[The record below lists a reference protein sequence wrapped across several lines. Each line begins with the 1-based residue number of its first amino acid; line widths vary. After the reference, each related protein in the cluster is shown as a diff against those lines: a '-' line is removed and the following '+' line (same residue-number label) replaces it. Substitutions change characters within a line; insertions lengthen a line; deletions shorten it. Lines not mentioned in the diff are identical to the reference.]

1 MTEHK
6 NETTN
11 GCDLATLIKLFGPPP
26 LIGTEK
32 LERFGEMMNQL
43 LACIGSEDV
52 MVAYLIYEAAIETW
66 RIMRWK
72 RYQALM
78 IQRCDRVTRNF
89 EAQRAKRKEQRN
101 EELDSPPELIKGAE
115 SEQDRSFALAELR
128 EKVLADSEAA
138 SDSANET
145 DLVIAFE
152 RCIDKVQK
160 AESLINSATERLHDA
175 LRQIEWYRTSLAQT
189 LRKKSNEIIEGA
201 CKEIKTVA
209 DAPPLVP
216 DNEQGS

>member
-1 MTEHK
+1 
-6 NETTN
+6 
-11 GCDLATLIKLFGPPP
+11 
-26 LIGTEK
+26 
-32 LERFGEMMNQL
+32 
-43 LACIGSEDV
+43 
-52 MVAYLIYEAAIETW
+52 
-66 RIMRWK
+66 
-72 RYQALM
+72 M

-160 AESLINSATERLHDA
+160 AKSLINSATERLHDA
-175 LRQIEWYRTSLAQT
+175 LRQIEWYRTSLAQ
-189 LRKKSNEIIEGA
+189 RYEKSRMRSLKGRA
-201 CKEIKTVA
+201 RRSK
-209 DAPPLVP
+209 P
-216 DNEQGS
+216 